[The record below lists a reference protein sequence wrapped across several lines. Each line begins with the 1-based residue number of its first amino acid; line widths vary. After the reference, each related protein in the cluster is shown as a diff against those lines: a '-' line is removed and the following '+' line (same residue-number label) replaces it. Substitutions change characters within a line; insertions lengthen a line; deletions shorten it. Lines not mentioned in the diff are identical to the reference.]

1 MSTKPKYVFFK
12 GDFVPFEEARVGVM
26 THGLNYGTG
35 CFEGIRGY
43 WNAEQNQLFVLK
55 MQPHFERIHQSA
67 RILYMKLDYS
77 VDELC
82 DITLELIRRNE
93 FKQDVYIRPLLYMA
107 DELIG
112 VRLHKLTADFTM
124 FATPMGD
131 YIDTTGIKVGVSS
144 WRRLDDNAVPARA
157 KITGAYIN
165 SALAKTEAYHN
176 GFDDA
181 IFLNADG
188 HVSEGSA
195 MNLFLVRNGRLITPG
210 VQHNI
215 LEGVTRHAVMKIA
228 KEELGIDTEERSV
241 DRTELYIAD
250 EMFLCGTGAQISPV
264 VSIDMRAVGGT
275 GLIGPVTRQIADIY
289 NRAVRGNYPRFADWV
304 TPVYGEAL
312 PNVEIAAAGPGASLS

>member
-1 MSTKPKYVFFK
+1 MATKPSFVFFR
-12 GDFVPFEEARVGVM
+12 GQFVPFEEAKVGVM

-43 WNAEQNQLFVLK
+43 WNADKNELFVLK
-55 MQPHFERIHQSA
+55 MRPHFERLHQSA
-67 RILYMKLDYS
+67 RILYMNLPYS

-82 DITLELIRRNE
+82 EITLELIRRNGFRE
-93 FKQDVYIRPLLYMA
+93 DVYIRPLLYMG
-107 DELIG
+107 DEIIG
-112 VRLHKLTADFTM
+112 VRLHKLNTDFTM

-195 MNLFLVRNGRLITPG
+195 MNLFLVRHGELVTPG

-215 LEGVTRHAVMKIA
+215 LEGVTRRAVMRIA
-228 KEELGIDTEERSV
+228 REELGIATDERSV

-264 VSIDMRAVGGT
+264 TSIDHRPVGGT
-275 GLIGPVTRQIADIY
+275 EQVGPVTRQIMEIY
-289 NRAVRGNYPRFADWV
+289 NRAVRGNHPSFTDWV
-304 TPVYGEAL
+304 TPVYMGAL
-312 PNVEIAAAGPGASLS
+312 PPVGSAH

>member
-1 MSTKPKYVFFK
+1 MSAPAKFVYFQ
-12 GDFVPFEEARVGVM
+12 GAFVPFEEAKVGVM

-35 CFEGIRGY
+35 CFEGIRAY
-43 WNAEQNQLFVLK
+43 WNPDKQDLFVLK
-55 MQPHFERIHQSA
+55 MRPHYERLHQSA
-67 RILYMKLDYS
+67 RILYMHLPHS

-82 DITLELIRRNE
+82 EITLELLRRND
-93 FKQDVYIRPLLYMA
+93 FKQDVYIRPLLYMG
-107 DELIG
+107 DEVIG
-112 VRLHKLTADFTM
+112 VRLHKLKTEFTL

-144 WRRLDDNAVPARA
+144 WRRIDDNAVPARA

-165 SALAKTEAYHN
+165 SALAKTEAFHN

-195 MNLFLVRNGRLITPG
+195 MNLFLVRKGRLVTPG

-215 LEGVTRHAVMKIA
+215 LEGVTRQAVMRIA
-228 KEELGIDTEERSV
+228 ADELGVESEERSV
-241 DRTELYIAD
+241 DRTELYVAD

-264 VSIDMRAVGGT
+264 TSIDHRPVGGH
-275 GLIGPVTRQIADIY
+275 GKVGPVTREIMDIY
-289 NRAVRGNYPRFADWV
+289 NRAVRGNYPRFAEWT
-304 TPVYGEAL
+304 TPVYQTRST
-312 PNVEIAAAGPGASLS
+312 PAAT

>member
-1 MSTKPKYVFFK
+1 MSAPAKYVYFQ
-12 GDFVPFEEARVGVM
+12 GAFVPFHDAKVGVM

-35 CFEGIRGY
+35 CFEGIRAY
-43 WNAEQNQLFVLK
+43 WNPDKQDLFVLK
-55 MQPHFERIHQSA
+55 MRPHFERLHQSA
-67 RILYMKLDYS
+67 RILYMHLPHT

-82 DITLELIRRNE
+82 EITVELMRRNE
-93 FKQDVYIRPLLYMA
+93 FKQDVYIRPLLYLG
-107 DELIG
+107 DEVIG
-112 VRLHKLTADFTM
+112 VRLHNLKTEFTM

-144 WRRLDDNAVPARA
+144 WRRIDDNAVPARA

-165 SALAKTEAYHN
+165 SALAKTEAFNN

-181 IFLNADG
+181 VFLNPDG

-195 MNLFLVRNGRLITPG
+195 MNLFLVRKGRLVTPG

-215 LEGVTRHAVMKIA
+215 LEGVTRQAVMMIA
-228 KEELGIDTEERSV
+228 GDELGIEAEERSV

-264 VSIDMRAVGGT
+264 VSIDHRPVGGH
-275 GLIGPVTRQIADIY
+275 GEVGPLTRQIMDIY
-289 NRAVRGNYPRFADWV
+289 NRAVRGNYPRFADWT
-304 TPVYGEAL
+304 TPVYQGSST
-312 PNVEIAAAGPGASLS
+312 PAAS

>member
-1 MSTKPKYVFFK
+1 MATQPSVVFFK
-12 GDFVPFEEARVGVM
+12 GDFVPFDEAKVGVM

-43 WNAEQNQLFVLK
+43 WNADENELYVLK
-55 MQPHFERIHQSA
+55 MRPHFERLHQSA
-67 RILYMKLDYS
+67 RILYMNLTHS

-82 DITLELIRRNE
+82 EITLELIRRNG
-93 FKQDVYIRPLLYMA
+93 FKEDVYIRPLLFMG

-112 VRLHKLTADFTM
+112 VRLHKLNTNFTM

-165 SALAKTEAYHN
+165 SALAKTEAYLN

-195 MNLFLVRNGRLITPG
+195 MNLFLVRKGRLVTPG

-215 LEGVTRHAVMKIA
+215 LEGVTRRAVMRIA
-228 KEELGIDTEERSV
+228 EEELGIETDERSV

-264 VSIDMRAVGGT
+264 TAIDHRLVGGND
-275 GLIGPVTRQIADIY
+275 GIGPITRQIMDIY
-289 NRAVRGNYPRFADWV
+289 NQAVRGRHPRFADWV
-304 TPVYGEAL
+304 TPVYKPARVEA
-312 PNVEIAAAGPGASLS
+312 

>member
-1 MSTKPKYVFFK
+1 MSAPAKYVYFK
-12 GDFVPFEEARVGVM
+12 GAFVPFEDAKVGVM

-35 CFEGIRGY
+35 CFEGIRAY
-43 WNAEQNQLFVLK
+43 WNPDKQDLFVLK
-55 MQPHFERIHQSA
+55 MRPHYERLHQSA
-67 RILYMKLDYS
+67 RILYMHLPHT

-82 DITLELIRRNE
+82 EITLELLRRNE
-93 FKQDVYIRPLLYMA
+93 FKQDVYIRPLLYLG
-107 DELIG
+107 DEVIG
-112 VRLHKLTADFTM
+112 VRLHNLTTEFTL

-144 WRRLDDNAVPARA
+144 WRRIDDNAVPARA

-165 SALAKTEAYHN
+165 SALAKTEAFHS

-181 IFLNADG
+181 VFLNPDG

-195 MNLFLVRNGRLITPG
+195 MNLFLVRKGRLVTPG

-215 LEGVTRHAVMKIA
+215 LEGVTRQAVMRIA
-228 KEELGIDTEERSV
+228 ADELGVETEERSV

-264 VSIDMRAVGGT
+264 TSIDHRPVGGN
-275 GLIGPVTRQIADIY
+275 GDIGPMTRQIMDIY
-289 NRAVRGNYPRFADWV
+289 NRAVRGNYPRFADW
-304 TPVYGEAL
+304 TTSVYQRQSS
-312 PNVEIAAAGPGASLS
+312 PAAP

>member
-1 MSTKPKYVFFK
+1 MTKPKYVFFK
-12 GDFVPFEEARVGVM
+12 GDYVPFDEAKVSVM

-43 WNAEQNQLFVLK
+43 WNAEQQELFVLK
-55 MQPHFERIHQSA
+55 MVPHFERIHQSA
-67 RILYMKLDYS
+67 RILFMKLDYS
-77 VDELC
+77 VEELC
-82 DITLELIRRNE
+82 EITLELIRRNDFRE
-93 FKQDVYIRPLLYMA
+93 DVYIRPLVYMG

-181 IFLNADG
+181 IFLNMDG

-195 MNLFLVRNGRLITPG
+195 MNLFLVRKGQLITPG

-215 LEGVTRHAVMKIA
+215 LEGVTRQAVMKIA
-228 KEELGIDTEERSV
+228 KDELGLETHERSV
-241 DRTELYIAD
+241 DRTEMYICD
-250 EMFLCGTGAQISPV
+250 EMFLCGTGAQISPI
-264 VSIDMRAVGGT
+264 VSIDHRPVGGT
-275 GLIGPVTRQIADIY
+275 GVIGPVTRQIMDIY
-289 NRAVRGNYPRFADWV
+289 SRSVRGNYPRFADWV
-304 TPVYGEAL
+304 TPVYGGNRTTLEVGATPEATR
-312 PNVEIAAAGPGASLS
+312 S